1 MIEREQVNVQP
12 DKTLMRKLGLG
23 GYSFPQ
29 AIGEFIDNSI
39 DARIDGKRLHIQ
51 VQLDSDAIA
60 ITDDGTGMEPATLKS
75 ALRLAYSEKEG
86 KLGEFGLGL
95 KTAATSLGKRFDVWT
110 STAGDRQKFH
120 MWYDEDEWEM
130 GPPDQWMLPFETEPK
145 DDPRGH
151 GTLVRIG
158 RLIITTRSRVTGLR
172 NDLAHRFAPYIQS
185 GQVEIKVN
193 RKKSSYTQP
202 DLIEGSRRTFEIEV
216 RGYRIHG
223 WSGLLEHGSQ
233 KGLYGF
239 HTYRRGR
246 MITTYDKI
254 GIPEHP
260 TMARIVG
267 EINLDHVPV
276 TNNKR
281 EFIKESREYQE
292 AVEAL
297 EEEFQGLI
305 KRARQAAVP
314 DRLTKKV
321 KEELHAW
328 KDWVQEALTS
338 PELAQYALPA
348 GAAFE
353 PVDPLEIPASTPR
366 EVDVELRAPPT
377 EQSRGPIELRGERE
391 RTPRET
397 HLARRHTIRIKGK
410 KFDYIHDFRPLG
422 LESPWKEFAVNED
435 QRLIEI
441 FTNTDFPSYHTTKDV
456 VFYAI
461 IHIAESLAEIMV
473 THGGDGKEKVDEV
486 KESILRAAS
495 KIANRVQAQRV
506 I

>member
-1 MIEREQVNVQP
+1 
-12 DKTLMRKLGLG
+12 MRKLGQG

-29 AIGEFIDNSI
+29 AIGEFIDNAI
-39 DARIDGKRLHIQ
+39 DARIDGKRLHVQ
-51 VQLDSDAIA
+51 VHLDSEA
-60 ITDDGTGMEPATLKS
+60 ITVSDDGTGMDPPTLKR

-86 KLGEFGLGL
+86 QLGEFGLGL

-110 STAGDRQKFH
+110 STARDRQKFH
-120 MWYDEDEWEM
+120 MWYDEDEWER
-130 GPPDQWMLPFETEPK
+130 GVSDEWILPFETEPK
-145 DDPRGH
+145 EDRRSH
-151 GTLVRIG
+151 GTLVRIQ
-158 RLIITTRSRVTGLR
+158 RLIIKTRGRVTGLR

-185 GQVEIKVN
+185 AHVEIKVN
-193 RKKSSYTQP
+193 SKKASYTQP
-202 DLIEGSRRTFEIEV
+202 DLIEGSRRTFEFKV

-223 WSGLLEHGSQ
+223 WSGLLKHGSQ
-233 KGLYGF
+233 KGVYGF

-267 EINLDHVPV
+267 EIHLDHVPV
-276 TNNKR
+276 THNKR
-281 EFIKESREYQE
+281 GFIQESREYRE

-297 EEEFQGLI
+297 ENAFQGLI

-314 DRLTKKV
+314 DRLTRRV
-321 KEELHAW
+321 KEELDAW

-338 PELAQYALPA
+338 PELARYALPA

-353 PVDPLEIPASTPR
+353 PVDPLEVPTSTPR
-366 EVDVELRAPPT
+366 EVDVELRAYPT
-377 EQSRGPIELRGERE
+377 ESSPEPIEVKGERE
-391 RTPRET
+391 RIPKET
-397 HLARRHTIRIKGK
+397 HPARRHTIRIRGK
-410 KFDYIHDFRPLG
+410 QFDYIHDFRPLG
-422 LESPWKEFAVNED
+422 LESPWKEFSVDENL
-435 QRLIEI
+435 RLIEI

-473 THGGDGKEKVDEV
+473 TRGGEGREKVDEV

-495 KIANRVQAQRV
+495 KIANRMRSEQE